1 MRAGRKSK
9 IENYPVVTYT
19 SASPADTEIAG
30 REFARDMP
38 PGAVVALVGPLGAG
52 KTQFVK
58 GLVREI
64 GAPVPVTS
72 PTFTLIHEYTG
83 GRIPVYHFDFFRIE
97 DRQSAERLGLDE
109 YFFGDG
115 ISVVEWADKFSE
127 LIPPGA
133 RWISLE
139 PTSETDRLITIRE
152 DPGA

>member
-1 MRAGRKSK
+1 
-9 IENYPVVTYT
+9 
-19 SASPADTEIAG
+19 
-30 REFARDMP
+30 
-38 PGAVVALVGPLGAG
+38 VGPLGAG

-115 ISVVEWADKFSE
+115 ISVVEWADKFPE
-127 LIPPGA
+127 LLPKEAKWLSFEIEGDN
-133 RWISLE
+133 R
-139 PTSETDRLITIRE
+139 RVITE
-152 DPGA
+152 SQP